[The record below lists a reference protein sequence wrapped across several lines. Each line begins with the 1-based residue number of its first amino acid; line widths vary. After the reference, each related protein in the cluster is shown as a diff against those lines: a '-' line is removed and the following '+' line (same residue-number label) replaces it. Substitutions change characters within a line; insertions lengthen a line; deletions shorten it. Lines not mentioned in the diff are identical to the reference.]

1 LAQARPAP
9 AARPAAG
16 AERGVA
22 SVWPLL
28 AICLGAVLV
37 RALTSA
43 LLPNEVWPDET
54 FQSTEQALRLI
65 SGRGMTPWEFQIGA
79 RSWIL
84 PGLATPF
91 VALGNALSS
100 DPRVTLGLIRA
111 LMIGVSTMGV
121 WAAYALGARR
131 GRLHG
136 LFAAG
141 LAAGWCELV
150 YYSPHLL
157 SDTIGGVLLLAGLA
171 VADDARTPRR
181 LFWAGVLLGAALVV
195 RVQLSPAI
203 GLAGL
208 LTCGPDIRKRLLPLA
223 TGFALPVAM
232 LGVLDW
238 LTWGA
243 PFHSVIA
250 YVRVNLAAAQQ
261 YGVDPPITYL
271 RWEAVI
277 WGPAEPLVLITA
289 AFGAR
294 RAPSVAAVAA
304 VVALTFTA
312 VGHKE
317 PRFIYPAL
325 LPLFVLC
332 AIGTGDMA
340 ADVARRARTP
350 SARRLIP
357 LGFALLWAAAS
368 ASAGFGAGMRPLWT
382 RVASVQRA
390 LDIVND
396 RPDSCGL
403 GLDYPYW
410 DMAAVSRMRRDITL
424 YAAAETPANAYNYL
438 LMLPGPRKPLASYLA
453 EGFTRERCYPD
464 GICLYH
470 RPGPCVAG
478 PAPMRADT
486 PPRVRAQLSRLGYS
500 VY

>member
-1 LAQARPAP
+1 LAQPRPAP
-9 AARPAAG
+9 AARAGAG
-16 AERGVA
+16 AERGVV

-28 AICLGAVLV
+28 AICLGAVLI

-43 LLPNEVWPDET
+43 LVPTEVWPDEN

-84 PGLATPF
+84 PGLAAPF
-91 VALGNALSS
+91 VALGGALSS

-111 LMIGVSTMGV
+111 LMIGVSTLGV

-157 SDTIGGVLLLAGLA
+157 ADTIGGVLLLAALA
-171 VADDARTPRR
+171 VADDAQTPRR
-181 LFWAGVLLGAALVV
+181 LFWTGVLLGAALVV
-195 RVQLSPAI
+195 RVQLGPAI

-208 LTCGPDIRKRLLPLA
+208 LTCRRDMRKRLLPLA
-223 TGFALPVAM
+223 AGFALPVAL
-232 LGVLDW
+232 LGALDW

-243 PFHSVIA
+243 PFHSVIV
-250 YVRVNLAAAQQ
+250 YVRTNLAVAKQF
-261 YGVDPPITYL
+261 GVNPPMTYFG
-271 RWEAVI
+271 WETVI
-277 WGPAEPLVLITA
+277 WGPAAPLILITA
-289 AFGAR
+289 ALGAW

-304 VVALTFTA
+304 VIAATFA
-312 VGHKE
+312 VVGHKE
-317 PRFIYPAL
+317 PRFLYPAL
-325 LPLFVLC
+325 LLLFVLC
-332 AIGTGDMA
+332 AIGTGEMA
-340 ADVARRARTP
+340 AIVARLVRTP
-350 SARRLIP
+350 LARRLVP
-357 LGFALLWAAAS
+357 LGFALLWVVAS

-382 RVASVQRA
+382 RVASIQRA
-390 LDIVND
+390 LDVVND

-403 GLDYPYW
+403 GLDRAHWYV
-410 DMAAVSRMRRDITL
+410 AAVSRMRRDITL
-424 YAAAETPANAYNYL
+424 YAAAKTPANAYNYL
-438 LMLPGPRKPLASYLA
+438 LRLHGPEKPLAGYLA
-453 EGFTRERCYPD
+453 QGFTLERCYPD

-470 RPGPCVAG
+470 RPGRCVAG
-478 PAPMRADT
+478 SAPLRADT
-486 PPRVRAQLSRLGYS
+486 EPRVRAPLSRLGYS

>member
-1 LAQARPAP
+1 M
-9 AARPAAG
+9 AG
-16 AERGVA
+16 AERRVVSA
-22 SVWPLL
+22 WPLL

-43 LLPNEVWPDET
+43 LLPNEVWSDET

-84 PGLATPF
+84 PGLAAPF
-91 VALGNALSS
+91 VALGGALST
-100 DPRVTLGLIRA
+100 DPRVTLGLIRS
-111 LMIGVSTMGV
+111 LMIGVSIMGV
-121 WAAYALGARR
+121 WAAYALGLRR

-157 SDTIGGVLLLAGLA
+157 SDTMGGILLLAALA
-171 VADDARTPRR
+171 IADGAQTPRR
-181 LFWAGVLLGAALVV
+181 LFWAGLLLGAALVV

-208 LTCGPDIRKRLLPLA
+208 LTCGPDIRRRFLPLA
-223 TGFALPVAM
+223 AGFALPVAT

-243 PFHSVIA
+243 PFHSVIT
-250 YVRVNLAAAQQ
+250 YVRTNLGAAQQ
-261 YGVDPPITYL
+261 FGVAPPITYVHQ
-271 RWEAVI
+271 EAVI
-277 WGPAEPLVLITA
+277 WGPTAPLILVTA
-289 AFGAR
+289 ALGAR

-304 VVALTFTA
+304 VIAFTFTV

-317 PRFIYPAL
+317 PRYLYPAL
-325 LPLFVLC
+325 LLLFVLC
-332 AIGTGDMA
+332 AIGTGEMA
-340 ADVARRARTP
+340 EDVTRHLRNPT
-350 SARRLIP
+350 ARRLVP
-357 LGFALLWAAAS
+357 LGFAILWAVAS
-368 ASAGFGAGMRPLWT
+368 ASVGFGAGMRPFWM
-382 RVASVQRA
+382 RVVSVQRA
-390 LDIVND
+390 LDIVNNG
-396 RPDSCGL
+396 PDSCGL
-403 GLDYPYW
+403 GLDHAYW
-410 DMAAVSRMRRDITL
+410 DVAAVSRLRRDITL
-424 YAAAETPANAYNYL
+424 YPAAKTPANAYNYL
-438 LMLPGPRKPLASYLA
+438 LWLPGPRKPLASYLA
-453 EGFTRERCYPD
+453 QGFTLEHCYPD

-478 PAPMRADT
+478 SAPLRADT
-486 PPRVRAQLSRLGYS
+486 EPHVRAQLSRLGYS